1 MKFEEARDI
10 IRSRIDCRAFLEKSK
25 GSMYCCPFC
34 GSGHGPNGTGAVKV
48 YKDGT
53 WVCFAEPGPN
63 GSKGTTRDVIDLYMN
78 QNGGTFRDAVQA
90 LAQQAGITEPVEF
103 GSGKPAPGSRKKK
116 AAAPSTSTAPG
127 GPHPFMAVSSD
138 SAPRPAADPDPAAPA
153 LAVQPASAA
162 DIEAYCHSCQTALV
176 DIIESPE
183 DHPAKSYLLA
193 RGINPWTALAH
204 GVGFDPAADPAS
216 APGGVGKKRHPC
228 PRLIIPSGPEK
239 NPVHYVG
246 RSIDPDQKDY
256 QKLNNFGSNPDI
268 FCLDDLQLEH
278 DEIFVCEGVF
288 DALSVWEVGRPAIAL
303 NSASNAGRLIKYLEQ
318 HPTKSTLILCL
329 DPDKAGNAAAQTI
342 REGLA
347 RLNIPFVDANISG
360 SYKDPNAALTADRE
374 EFTDAV
380 EDACART
387 AARPDNTLLY
397 LRRTIAGELQAFQGA
412 AKCGTGLTNIDRRI
426 RKVYPGLY
434 ILAAISSLGKSTL
447 ALQIADGMAAQG
459 AHVLYFALEMS
470 RLEMVTKSLS
480 RYTAIEYSPDGAC
493 TSLDIREGDAD
504 PKKVMTAMER
514 YSTDVKD
521 RISIIEGNFNCDI
534 RYIRDYTVNYRNRNN
549 ETPVI
554 IVDYL
559 QILQPSAEGKSQG
572 SKKDEIDLALMELKR
587 LSRELG
593 AVVICVSSVNR
604 ANYQTPISFESLKE
618 SGGIEY
624 TADVVWGLQLAC
636 VDEDIFSN
644 ESKNAVLKR
653 QAIDRAKE
661 ESPRKIKFVCLK
673 NRFGIA
679 HYETYFR
686 YYPHCDLFVPDE
698 QADAEQLQRR
708 TQAKQQKRLQAKNV
722 K

>member
-34 GSGHGPNGTGAVKV
+34 GSGHNGGKNDGAMKV
-48 YKDGT
+48 YPDGT
-53 WVCFAEPGPN
+53 FFCFAC
-63 GSKGTTRDVIDLYMN
+63 SKHGDAIDLY
-78 QNGGTFRDAVQA
+78 QSENGGTFRDAVQA

-138 SAPRPAADPDPAAPA
+138 SAPRPAADPAPAAPVRAVPAAPA
-153 LAVQPASAA
+153 A
-162 DIEAYCHSCQTALV
+162 DYTAYYQQCQTALV
-176 DIIESPE
+176 DIIESQE

-193 RGINPWTALAH
+193 RGIDPWTALAH

-216 APGGVGKKRHPC
+216 APGGMGRKWHPC
-228 PRLIIPSGPEK
+228 PRLIIPCGPAF
-239 NPVHYVG
+239 YTG
-246 RSIDPDQKDY
+246 RRIDSVTEWRY
-256 QKLNNFGSNPDI
+256 SNSKGGKTGL
-268 FCLDDLQLEH
+268 FCEEELQTGY
-278 DEIFVCEGVF
+278 DEIFVCEGAM
-288 DALSVWEVGRPAIAL
+288 DALAVWEAGKAAVAL
-303 NSASNAGRLIKYLEQ
+303 NSADNAGMLIECLEKR
-318 HPTKSTLILCL
+318 PTKSTLILCL
-329 DPDKAGNAAAQTI
+329 DNDAAGTRAAQTI

-360 SYKDPNAALTADRE
+360 AHKDPNEALTADRE
-374 EFTDAV
+374 EFMEAV
-380 EDACART
+380 EDACTLT

-480 RYTAIEYSPDGAC
+480 RYMAIEYSPDGAC

-604 ANYQTPISFESLKE
+604 SNYQTPISFESLKE

-644 ESKNAVLKR
+644 ESKNTILKR

-708 TQAKQQKRLQAKNV
+708 TQAKQKRLQAGQDDRPRV
-722 K
+722 KR